1 MGALLAAD
9 ENNIRSLPVTQRL
22 EKLEHIFKNSKDE
35 SERWDAV
42 WLCGEIAETLK
53 PGSDVFNKIADL
65 FAWVLKNDDNIV
77 VRHEV
82 CYQISGRNMRNK
94 IPDLAWSGLND
105 PSDLV
110 RHEAIEC
117 LGIIHADNEVKTVEK
132 ALKDSSK
139 NVRDTARFVLKRMR
153 RTKGKKFDPQTQAY

>member
-65 FAWVLKNDDNIV
+65 FAWVLKNASCNSHGYCRPWNTFLKTDYNAD
-77 VRHEV
+77 R
-82 CYQISGRNMRNK
+82 
-94 IPDLAWSGLND
+94 SGLSGIN
-105 PSDLV
+105 PQNGPNRRV
-110 RHEAIEC
+110 R
-117 LGIIHADNEVKTVEK
+117 TV
-132 ALKDSSK
+132 
-139 NVRDTARFVLKRMR
+139 
-153 RTKGKKFDPQTQAY
+153 